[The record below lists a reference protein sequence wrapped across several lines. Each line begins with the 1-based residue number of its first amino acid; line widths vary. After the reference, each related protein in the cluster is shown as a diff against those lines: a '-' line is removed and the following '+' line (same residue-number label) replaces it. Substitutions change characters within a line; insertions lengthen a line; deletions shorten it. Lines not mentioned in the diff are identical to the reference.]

1 MGVVG
6 GLSRSREGTLGMR
19 YVRGFGMTASLKHGQ
34 SRGIT
39 WIVTIFP

>member
-6 GLSRSREGTLGMR
+6 GLSRSGEGTLGMR

-34 SRGIT
+34 S